1 MSTSNMDLAKVDG
14 FVIRVQVFTIQTNYK
29 SKKILI
35 QIPGFNCSNISQLET
50 LKHPEVMVNSV

>member
-1 MSTSNMDLAKVDG
+1 MDLAKVDG